1 MARFVYAARLMDTLR
16 QRAERQ
22 LRDRLGWL
30 ERAGERLAAKPLHEL
45 IAVTALAL
53 AAAGLLALRTSLMTK
68 GNPLFAEPGW
78 DHHAYIAM
86 ARDNP
91 FDFHLA
97 PFSWRVGLP
106 TVAKALPFGLQASFF
121 MVTFAA
127 VAATAVTLYYAV
139 QASGFS
145 RQYALMGFGFL
156 LSLGWAAKF
165 ALQDFW
171 LPDGLVFLAVTGA
184 LLCILRKRA
193 VAFAVVVLLG
203 VLVKEAVIFVV
214 PLYYTLQAKRVI
226 DARLAVRTVLVALPA
241 VAALLV
247 LRLAIPARNEDLA
260 YVATL
265 TPQLQTFRDFIPSYD
280 YYALLRDIGYHQR
293 LHDYRLDTWLLYTSG
308 TWGVPVLA
316 LAVIGAIRKP
326 LLALR
331 LSPFLGL
338 VYAQILFAM
347 NIERLLVLGFP
358 AVIWLALEG
367 VRQVCDRIGVSAAWF
382 VPLPLLLFVLQF
394 EHPATIPVRF
404 EAETAVFLG
413 WLAIVLAL
421 APARLGPGPR
431 RAS

>member
-30 ERAGERLAAKPLHEL
+30 EGVGERIVARPLHEL
-45 IAVTALAL
+45 LAVTALAL
-53 AAAGLLALRTSLMTK
+53 AAVSLFALRTSLMTR
-68 GNPLFAEPGW
+68 GNALFAEPGW

-91 FDFHLA
+91 IDFHLA

-121 MVTFAA
+121 LLAF
-127 VAATAVTLYYAV
+127 VALTATVVVLYYSIRA
-139 QASGFS
+139 AGFS
-145 RQYALMGFGFL
+145 RQYALLSVGFL
-156 LSLGWAAKF
+156 LSLGWAVKF

-184 LLCILRKRA
+184 LLCILQKRVA
-193 VAFAVVVLLG
+193 AFAVVVLLG
-203 VLVKEAVIFVV
+203 VLVKEAVVFVV
-214 PLYYTLQAKRVI
+214 PLYYTLQAKRVV
-226 DARLAVRTVLVALPA
+226 DARLAIRTVAVALPA
-241 VAALLV
+241 VAALLA
-247 LRLAIPARNEDLA
+247 LRLAIPTRNEDLA

-293 LHDYRLDTWLLYTSG
+293 LHDYRLETWLLYTSG
-308 TWGVPVLA
+308 TWGVPILT
-316 LAVIGAIRKP
+316 LAVIGAMRKP

-331 LSPFLGL
+331 LSPFLAL
-338 VYAQILFAM
+338 VYAQILFAL
-347 NIERLLVLGFP
+347 NIERLLVVGFP
-358 AVIWLALEG
+358 AMIWLALEG
-367 VRQVCDRIGVSAAWF
+367 VRHLGDRIGVAAAWF
-382 VPLPLLLFVLQF
+382 LPLPLLLFVLQF

-413 WLAIVLAL
+413 WLAVVVAL
-421 APARLGPGPR
+421 APLRVARE
-431 RAS
+431 